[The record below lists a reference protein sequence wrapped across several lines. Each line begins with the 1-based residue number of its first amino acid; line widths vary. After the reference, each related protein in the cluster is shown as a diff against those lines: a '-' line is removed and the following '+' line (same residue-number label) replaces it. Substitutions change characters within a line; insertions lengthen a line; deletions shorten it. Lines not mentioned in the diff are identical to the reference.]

1 MKNKEQTFENFRNAI
16 ESIEIDGNSI
26 APEIAIILIIFIID
40 NFTGPSIND
49 KDILIFN
56 IINVQQS
63 IINRNSI
70 SIF

>member
-26 APEIAIILIIFIID
+26 AQEIAIILIIFIID